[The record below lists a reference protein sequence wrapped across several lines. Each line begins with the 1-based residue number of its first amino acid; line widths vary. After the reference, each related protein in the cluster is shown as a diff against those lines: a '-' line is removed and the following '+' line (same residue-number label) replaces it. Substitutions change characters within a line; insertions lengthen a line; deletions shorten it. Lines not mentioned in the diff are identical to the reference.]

1 MSIKE
6 SVLAAYNQTRD
17 FSQKSLHAAC
27 YAPWVSLYFDTQGNV
42 QACCQNTKFPLGN
55 VAYQTIDEI
64 WKGKKIA
71 SLRKALAKDNFAAGC
86 QFCEWQISVGN
97 YLGTFTR
104 NFELLPVLQEEPE
117 WPSMMEFSISN
128 TCNLECIMCNGT
140 FSSSIRAR
148 REGLPPLLKPYSDDF
163 FNELRKYLP
172 HLKFAKFLGGEP
184 FLAQETLRIWDMMI
198 EDGLKIPCHVTTNGT
213 QWNSR
218 VERVLE
224 HIPCS
229 FSISMD
235 GFTKQTVESIR
246 VNAPFELVRENFLK
260 FLAYARARGTYI
272 GLTYCLMVQNW
283 HEFGDYLLFADEH
296 DCEVVVNTVR
306 EPPHCSL
313 YRLPVEDLA
322 KIVDSLE
329 KQGEELLPRLGRNRN
344 VWDTHVSALR
354 LRVENERESAR
365 APFKSP
371 LSLYII
377 DLPGLDAVPV
387 ERRMTVER
395 AEKELR
401 QWAGSGQVVRFSSDA
416 DDRIREVHTTEDHF
430 FGIPIDECV
439 GERFVSVVDDMR
451 SRLGT
456 GIVVDLFSTGE
467 HVDRLIDFQEADRLF
482 VVRLISIP
490 VLNDFGLHGGSH
502 AVAIGRYVSPT
513 SDKERHE
520 AEELLREWG
529 DGQPILTLHRD
540 QHDIVHSLDP
550 KDVEAFG
557 LNPSEWTGKHF
568 QDLAP
573 LIMRDLK
580 INGELKDHW
589 VEKLT
594 LHRVDRYFVFQSLK
608 SALMIREL
616 MIRQFDSNGHFLGW
630 TTLLTTNRMSA
641 ENQSEYLL
649 KAEARLRQS
658 HPEGVDLRIECN
670 LDDVIESVDSPELA
684 GVPIDDLVGRPVVE
698 IATRL
703 IERHGAFHHRR
714 LDNGVDQL
722 MTFTPKRCRLVIR
735 AAILPRYG
743 NALRVGSTQLLRIDL
758 CTIEQLRSLQDSI
771 RNALRTEFPEGQLFH
786 FSLTKEGIVTHMD
799 SPDFAGLPSQE
810 IIGRD
815 ITSLGEYL
823 SRRLETSPV
832 PKHTS
837 SDGWHSQWRVEFVGR
852 ESVATVH
859 AASFMEYEF
868 DENTT
873 ESKLILMLHESKA
886 MEQMLAG
893 N

>member
-64 WKGKKIA
+64 WRGKKIA
-71 SLRKALAKDNFAAGC
+71 SLRKALTKDNFAAGC

-198 EDGLKIPCHVTTNGT
+198 EDGLQIPCHVTTNGT

-224 HIPCS
+224 NIPCS

-235 GFTKQTVESIR
+235 GFTKKTVESIR
-246 VNAPFELVRENFLK
+246 VNAPFETVRENFLK
-260 FLAYARARGTYI
+260 FLAYARSRGTYI

-283 HEFGDYLLFADEH
+283 HEFGDYLLFGDEH

-322 KIVDSLE
+322 KIVDALE
-329 KQGEELLPRLGRNRN
+329 KQGEDLLPRLGRNRE
-344 VWDTHVSALR
+344 VWITHVSALR
-354 LRVENERESAR
+354 MRVDNERESAR

-377 DLPGLDAVPV
+377 DLPGLEAVP
-387 ERRMTVER
+387 EDHRMTIER
-395 AEKELR
+395 AEKTLK
-401 QWAGSGQVVRFSSDA
+401 QWAGSGQIVRFSSDA

-451 SRLGT
+451 SRLGA

-467 HVDRLIDFQEADRLF
+467 HVDRLIDFQEGNRLF
-482 VVRLISIP
+482 TVRLISIP

-502 AVAIGRYVSPT
+502 AVAIGRYLSPT
-513 SDKERHE
+513 SENERHE
-520 AEELLREWG
+520 AEGQLRDWA

-540 QHDIVHSLDP
+540 QQDIVHSLEQ
-550 KDVEAFG
+550 KDIEAFG
-557 LNPSEWTGKHF
+557 LDPSEWEGKHF
-568 QDLAP
+568 QELAP
-573 LIMRDLK
+573 LIMRELK
-580 INGELKDHW
+580 ITGELKDHW

-594 LHRVDRYFVFQSLK
+594 LHRVDRYFVFHSLK
-608 SALMIREL
+608 NVLMIREL
-616 MIRQFDSNGHFLGW
+616 MIRQFDANGIFLGW
-630 TTLLTTNRMSA
+630 TTLLGVVRMNA
-641 ENQSEYLL
+641 ENQSDYLW
-649 KAEARLRQS
+649 KAEARLLES
-658 HPEGVDLRIECN
+658 LPEGVNLRIECN
-670 LDDVIESVDSPELA
+670 LDEVIESVDSPELA
-684 GVPIDDLVGRPVVE
+684 GVRIDDLVGRSVHE

-703 IERHGAFHHRR
+703 VDRHGTFHHRR
-714 LDNGVDQL
+714 LENGIDQL
-722 MTFTPKRCRLVIR
+722 MTFTPKRGRLLIR
-735 AAILPRYG
+735 ASILPRYG
-743 NALRVGSTQLLRIDL
+743 NSLRVGTTQLLRIDQRS
-758 CTIEQLRSLQDSI
+758 IEQLRSLQESV
-771 RNALRTEFPEGQLFH
+771 RNSLRNEFPEGRLFH
-786 FSLTKEGIVTHMD
+786 FTLTKEGVVTHVD
-799 SPDFAGLPSQE
+799 SPDFEGLPAQE

-815 ITSLGEYL
+815 ITYLGEYL

-832 PKHTS
+832 TKHS
-837 SDGWHSQWRVEFVGR
+837 SSNDWYSQWRVQFQGR
-852 ESVATVH
+852 ESIATVH
-859 AASFMEYEF
+859 AASFTEYEF
-868 DENTT
+868 DENSS
-873 ESKLILMLHESKA
+873 ESRLILMFDESKPS
-886 MEQMLAG
+886 QQSQTDQ
-893 N
+893 